1 MINLNPTLDVS
12 LEDEAQA
19 ITQQAVH
26 LAMCEYA
33 KALNKYE
40 GADKISAPVSKIG
53 VILYLAY
60 REELREYCH
69 LLTSVKDNPVLFLDY
84 ATLSSFISFTESLEI
99 YKSNRPTQTFE
110 YKIIK
115 VTIPFV
121 FLDKDRADEEY
132 TMLGT
137 YVSELEEYEH
147 LSEKDVELLKK
158 YAVLLADMDTD
169 DVHSFCASLPE
180 IKALRKANIVRPKVA
195 SHEDIFEPSPKDDA
209 EKLAKAKEYF
219 VSTVLSD
226 PLLNPSEEY

>member
-1 MINLNPTLDVS
+1 MLNLNPTLDVS
-12 LEDEAQA
+12 LNNEPLV

-53 VILYLAY
+53 LTLYLAY
-60 REELREYCH
+60 REELRVYCH
-69 LLTSVKDNPVLFLDY
+69 LLTSVKDRPVLFLDY
-84 ATLSSFISFTESLEI
+84 ATLGSFTKFVQSLEVF
-99 YKSNRPTQTFE
+99 KSNRPKQIFE
-110 YKIIK
+110 NEIISA
-115 VTIPFV
+115 VIPLV
-121 FLDKDRADEEY
+121 FSDKDRADEEY

-137 YVSELEEYEH
+137 YISELDEYEH

-158 YAVLLADMDTD
+158 YAVLLADMTTD
-169 DVHSFCASLPE
+169 DMHAFCASLPE
-180 IKALRKANIVRPKVA
+180 IKALRRNNIFRPKIA
-195 SHEDIFEPSPKDDA
+195 NHEDIFEPSAGDDA

-226 PLLNPSEEY
+226 PLLNPTEND